1 MFTLLVNNESSLKT
15 GVLTAVP
22 CCRNTAMAISGL
34 GAVAIPYYLS
44 EEHGWELQ
52 VEELHRALES
62 AKGICKPVALYII
75 NPGNPSGPPTEN
87 QCSSVYIYILRR
99 I

>member
-1 MFTLLVNNESSLKT
+1 MNSKSSPKA
-15 GVLTAVP
+15 GVLTPVP
-22 CCRNTAMAISGL
+22 CYRNTVMTIDGL

-52 VEELHRALES
+52 VEELHRVLES

-75 NPGNPSGPPTEN
+75 NPGNPSGSPIEK
-87 QCSSVYIYILRR
+87 QCSSVYIYSEENIA
-99 I
+99 